1 MKKKLNLQKHLGLY
15 EYKICKSWHDF
26 RTVRMLESFFD
37 IFLDPWQV
45 VLDPSVDGRLAV
57 ATISVAVRDEANE
70 VPRVRWNKKIK
81 IN

>member
-1 MKKKLNLQKHLGLY
+1 
-15 EYKICKSWHDF
+15 
-26 RTVRMLESFFD
+26 MLESFFD

-81 IN
+81 IYYILQNNGS

>member
-1 MKKKLNLQKHLGLY
+1 
-15 EYKICKSWHDF
+15 
-26 RTVRMLESFFD
+26 MLESFFD